1 MNGEILAATIATL
14 FASNGAIYLIIK
26 NVWAKK
32 MKVLEYKHLEESD
45 KREHRQQLEDK
56 RQQLENKEKIPT
68 VLLYE
73 QLDVLKIRIIEQVNK
88 DITQAENN
96 AEKQILIDMLKI
108 QCPGC
113 FAAVEAEILKK

>member
-32 MKVLEYKHLEESD
+32 MKVLEYKHLAESD
-45 KREHRQQLEDK
+45 KREHM
-56 RQQLENKEKIPT
+56 QQLENKEKIPT

-88 DITQAENN
+88 DIKQAENN